1 MERKRTM
8 NNKNSSFI
16 SHLSSLKRKTNT
28 RFTLIELLIVVAI
41 IAILAGMLL
50 PALNS
55 AREKA
60 RSIACTSNFKQCG
73 LYFAQYA
80 DMFDSTMILYN
91 GVNEYNRSWSGLLAK
106 AGLLDLKQ
114 IDTPVSKGVK
124 IAVYCPSY
132 APKYRV
138 YENTYGIHLPS
149 EDDTDLFG
157 HAYKSANIGG
167 NENSRFLIYKLLK
180 QPSRYTML
188 YELSNG
194 KTGNDAEMRSTSGA
208 QIHFRHGVN
217 TNYLYG
223 DGHTGSKGPA
233 AFSAEMTG
241 INAGTKR
248 KSFTNY
254 RDSSGNLMAN

>member
-1 MERKRTM
+1 M

-80 DMFDSTMILYN
+80 DMFDSKMILYN
-91 GVNEYNRSWSGLLAK
+91 GIAAEYNRSWAGFLVK
-106 AGLLDLKQ
+106 AGLLNEKQ
-114 IDTPVSKGVK
+114 INREVSKGGK
-124 IAVYCPSY
+124 AAVYCPSY
-132 APKYRV
+132 APNTWV
-138 YENTYGIHLPS
+138 YQNTYGIHVPS
-149 EDDTDLFG
+149 EDDTELFG
-157 HAYKSANIGG
+157 HAYTAKNIGG
-167 NENSRFLIYKLLK
+167 SENSRIIAYKLLK
-180 QPSRYTML
+180 QPTRYSML

-194 KTGNDAEMRSTSGA
+194 GTPSAEMRATSSA
-208 QIHFRHGVN
+208 QIHFRHGHN
-217 TNYLYG
+217 TNYLYA
-223 DGHTGSKGPA
+223 DGHVGSKGAA
-233 AFSAEMTG
+233 AFCAEMLG
-241 INAGTKR
+241 INAKN
-248 KSFTNY
+248 SFRTSYANY
-254 RDSSGNLMAN
+254 RDGSGNLMQ